1 MGIYIV
7 HTIIAR
13 NLLNLKKNINNLKK
27 NQKVGLV
34 PTMGCIHDG
43 HLELIKKCKKLKYFT
58 VVTIFINPAQFN
70 SQSDFKKY
78 PSQEKKDL
86 EILKKYNVD
95 LVFFPKVKQMYPL
108 DYSTYIKEINFSDIL
123 CGKYRKNHFSGV
135 LTIVLKLF
143 LIVQPHAAFFG
154 EKDFQQLF
162 LIKKMVRDFNLG
174 VKIIGIPTVRDANGL
189 ALSSRNKFLNA
200 RGLDIA
206 KQIYLNFKKIRY
218 LDYEHTKDLELY
230 LKKELK
236 KSGLNDIEYIEVRD
250 SKSLKYT
257 KSIAKGKPLRVFIAV
272 YINDVRLIDNYKLN

>member
-13 NLLNLKKNINNLKK
+13 SLLNLKKNLNNLKK

-58 VVTIFINPAQFN
+58 VVTIFVNPAQFN
-70 SQSDFKKY
+70 NQSDLKKY

-86 EILKKYNVD
+86 EILKKHNVD

-108 DYSTYIKEINFSDIL
+108 GYSTYIKEINFSDIL

-143 LIVQPHAAFFG
+143 LIVQPYAAFFG

-174 VKIIGIPTVRDANGL
+174 VKIIGIPTVRDSNGL
-189 ALSSRNKFLNA
+189 ALSSRNKLLNA
-200 RGLDIA
+200 RGLEIA

-218 LDYEHTKDLELY
+218 LDYKHTKDLELF

-257 KSIAKGKPLRVFIAV
+257 KSIIKGKTLRVFIAV
-272 YINDVRLIDNYKLN
+272 HIDDVRLIDNYKLN

>member
-1 MGIYIV
+1 MQ
-7 HTIIAR
+7 TIIAR
-13 NLLNLKKNINNLKK
+13 SLLNLKKNLNNLKK

-58 VVTIFINPAQFN
+58 VVTIFVNPAQFN
-70 SQSDFKKY
+70 NQNDLKKY
-78 PSQEKKDL
+78 PTQEKKDL
-86 EILKKYNVD
+86 EILKKNDVD

-108 DYSTYIKEINFSDIL
+108 GYSTYIKEINFSDIL

-143 LIVQPHAAFFG
+143 LIVQPYAAFFG

-162 LIKKMVRDFNLG
+162 LIKKMVKDLNLG

-189 ALSSRNKFLNA
+189 ALSSRNKLLNA
-200 RGLDIA
+200 KGLEIA
-206 KQIYLNFKKIRY
+206 KQIYLNIKKIRY
-218 LDYEHTKDLELY
+218 LDYKYTKDLELY

-236 KSGLNDIEYIEVRD
+236 KSGLNNIEYIEIRE
-250 SKSLKYT
+250 SNSLKHP
-257 KSIAKGKPLRVFIAV
+257 KSIIKGKTLRVFIAV
-272 YINDVRLIDNYKLN
+272 YVDDVRLIDNYKLN

>member
-1 MGIYIV
+1 MQ
-7 HTIIAR
+7 TIIAR
-13 NLLNLKKNINNLKK
+13 SLPNLKRNLNNLKI

-58 VVTIFINPAQFN
+58 VVTIFVNPAQFN
-70 SQSDFKKY
+70 NQNDIKNY

-86 EILKKYNVD
+86 EILKKYDVD

-108 DYSTYIKEINFSDIL
+108 GYSTYIKEVNFSDIL

-143 LIVQPHAAFFG
+143 LIVQPYAAFFG

-162 LIKKMVRDFNLG
+162 LIKKMVKDLNLG
-174 VKIIGIPTVRDANGL
+174 VKIISIPTVRDSNGL
-189 ALSSRNKFLNA
+189 ALSSRNKLLNA
-200 RGLDIA
+200 KGLEIA
-206 KQIYLNFKKIRY
+206 KQIYLNIKKIRY
-218 LDYEHTKDLELY
+218 LDYKHTKDLELY

-236 KSGLNDIEYIEVRD
+236 KRGLNNIEYIEIRD
-250 SKSLKYT
+250 SNSLKHP
-257 KSIAKGKPLRVFIAV
+257 KKIIK
-272 YINDVRLIDNYKLN
+272 

>member
-1 MGIYIV
+1 MQ
-7 HTIIAR
+7 TIIAR
-13 NLLNLKKNINNLKK
+13 SLLNLKKNLNNLKK

-58 VVTIFINPAQFN
+58 VVTIFVNPAQFN
-70 SQSDFKKY
+70 NQNDLKKY

-86 EILKKYNVD
+86 EILKKYDVD

-108 DYSTYIKEINFSDIL
+108 GYSTYIKEINFSDIL

-143 LIVQPHAAFFG
+143 LIVQPYAAFFG

-162 LIKKMVRDFNLG
+162 LIKKMVKDLNLG

-189 ALSSRNKFLNA
+189 ALSSRNKLLNA
-200 RGLDIA
+200 RGFR
-206 KQIYLNFKKIRY
+206 NC
-218 LDYEHTKDLELY
+218 
-230 LKKELK
+230 
-236 KSGLNDIEYIEVRD
+236 
-250 SKSLKYT
+250 
-257 KSIAKGKPLRVFIAV
+257 
-272 YINDVRLIDNYKLN
+272 

>member
-1 MGIYIV
+1 MQ
-7 HTIIAR
+7 TIIAR
-13 NLLNLKKNINNLKK
+13 SLLNLKKNLNNLKK

-58 VVTIFINPAQFN
+58 VVTIFVNPAQFN
-70 SQSDFKKY
+70 NQNDLKKY

-108 DYSTYIKEINFSDIL
+108 GYSTYIKEINFSDIL

-143 LIVQPHAAFFG
+143 LIVQPYAAFFG

-162 LIKKMVRDFNLG
+162 LIKKMVKDLNLG

-189 ALSSRNKFLNA
+189 ALSSRNKLLSA
-200 RGLDIA
+200 KGLEIA
-206 KQIYLNFKKIRY
+206 KQIYLNIKKIRY
-218 LDYEHTKDLELY
+218 LNFKYTKDLELY

-236 KSGLNDIEYIEVRD
+236 KSGLNNIEYIEIRE
-250 SKSLKYT
+250 SKSLKRS
-257 KSIAKGKPLRVFIAV
+257 KSIIKGKTLRVFIAV
-272 YINDVRLIDNYKLN
+272 YVDDVRLIDNYKLN